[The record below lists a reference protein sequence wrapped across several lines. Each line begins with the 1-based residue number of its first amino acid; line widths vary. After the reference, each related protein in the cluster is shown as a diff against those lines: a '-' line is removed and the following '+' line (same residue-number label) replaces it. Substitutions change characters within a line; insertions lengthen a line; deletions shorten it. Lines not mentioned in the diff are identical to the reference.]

1 MGDTLLK
8 GYLQIKCANP
18 GRIVRKV
25 CHLLLFLFQ
34 TIHCID
40 SDPCTHFDHHIH
52 LCSLLSQTLI
62 RRGGKDGSQWS
73 SPRVTQM
80 RWGKP
85 FPVVHNQ
92 LLVVLDIPHITCENL
107 RGVLGMVTITSMA
120 LDFDQPDFQ
129 VRSSSLLI
137 RVYVSHHHENK
148 GPPAF
153 CIPLLDVH
161 GLHRI
166 QSRWGF

>member
-1 MGDTLLK
+1 M
-8 GYLQIKCANP
+8 
-18 GRIVRKV
+18 
-25 CHLLLFLFQ
+25 
-34 TIHCID
+34 
-40 SDPCTHFDHHIH
+40 
-52 LCSLLSQTLI
+52 
-62 RRGGKDGSQWS
+62 
-73 SPRVTQM
+73 
-80 RWGKP
+80 
-85 FPVVHNQ
+85 VHNQ

-107 RGVLGMVTITSMA
+107 RGVLDMLTITSVV
-120 LDFDQPDFQ
+120 LDFDQPDVQ

>member
-1 MGDTLLK
+1 M
-8 GYLQIKCANP
+8 
-18 GRIVRKV
+18 
-25 CHLLLFLFQ
+25 
-34 TIHCID
+34 
-40 SDPCTHFDHHIH
+40 
-52 LCSLLSQTLI
+52 
-62 RRGGKDGSQWS
+62 
-73 SPRVTQM
+73 TQM

-92 LLVVLDIPHITCENL
+92 LLVVLVIPHITCKNL
-107 RGVLGMVTITSMA
+107 RGVLDMLTITSVV